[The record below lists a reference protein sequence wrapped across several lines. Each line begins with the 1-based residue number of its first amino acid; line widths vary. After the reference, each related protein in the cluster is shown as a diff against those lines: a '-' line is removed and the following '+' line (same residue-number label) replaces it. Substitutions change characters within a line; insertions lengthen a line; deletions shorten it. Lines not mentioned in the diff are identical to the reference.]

1 MSPPTLQRIK
11 ISRRMES
18 VSQTQKKYGSRAMVV
33 AIIAGFIL
41 ILAGLKPVGKGLVL
55 GSIFSVINFVLIGQ
69 TLPLRLS
76 QTKRK
81 NFLLSLGSIGFR
93 YALLAVPLI
102 VAVKFEQFDLPAAIF
117 GIFMIQL
124 VILADYLLK
133 LITSREG
140 QA

>member
-1 MSPPTLQRIK
+1 
-11 ISRRMES
+11 MET
-18 VSQTQKKYGSRAMVV
+18 VSQTQKKYGSRAMII
-33 AIIAGFIL
+33 AIIAAFIF

-55 GSIFSVINFVLIGQ
+55 GTIFSVINFVLIGQ

-81 NFLLSLGSIGFR
+81 TFFLSLGSIFFR

-102 VAVKFEQFDLPAAIF
+102 LAIKFDQFDLPAAIF

-124 VILADYLLK
+124 VILADYLLN
-133 LITSREG
+133 LITSRQN

>member
-1 MSPPTLQRIK
+1 
-11 ISRRMES
+11 
-18 VSQTQKKYGSRAMVV
+18 MVV
-33 AIIAGFIL
+33 AITAGFIL

-81 NFLLSLGSIGFR
+81 TFLLSLGSIFFR

-102 VAVKFEQFDLPAAIF
+102 VAVKFDQFDLPAAIF

-124 VILADYLLK
+124 VILADYLVK

-140 QA
+140 RA

>member
-1 MSPPTLQRIK
+1 
-11 ISRRMES
+11 MES
-18 VSQTQKKYGSRAMVV
+18 VRQTQKKYGSRAMVV
-33 AIIAGFIL
+33 AIIAGFIF

-81 NFLLSLGSIGFR
+81 AFVLSLGSILFR
-93 YALLAVPLI
+93 YAILAVPLI

-133 LITSREG
+133 LITSREK

>member
-1 MSPPTLQRIK
+1 
-11 ISRRMES
+11 MES

-33 AIIAGFIL
+33 AIIVGFIL

-69 TLPLRLS
+69 TLPMRLS

-81 NFLLSLGSIGFR
+81 AVLLSLGSILFR

-133 LITSREG
+133 RITSREK

>member
-1 MSPPTLQRIK
+1 
-11 ISRRMES
+11 MES
-18 VSQTQKKYGSRAMVV
+18 VSQTQKKYGSRAMII
-33 AIIAGFIL
+33 AIIAAFIF

-55 GSIFSVINFVLIGQ
+55 GTIFSVINFVLIGQ

-81 NFLLSLGSIGFR
+81 TFFLSLGSIFFR

-102 VAVKFEQFDLPAAIF
+102 LAIKFDQFDLPAAIF

-124 VILADYLLK
+124 VILADYLLN
-133 LITSREG
+133 LISARE
-140 QA
+140 QL

>member
-1 MSPPTLQRIK
+1 
-11 ISRRMES
+11 
-18 VSQTQKKYGSRAMVV
+18 
-33 AIIAGFIL
+33 L

-69 TLPLRLS
+69 TLPMRLS
-76 QTKRK
+76 QTRRK
-81 NFLLSLGSIGFR
+81 TFLLSLGSIVFR

-124 VILADYLLK
+124 VILADYLLR
-133 LITSREG
+133 LIASRKG